1 MAEIINVNDI
11 TNGSISNGEW
21 AGTGI
26 FDKLIDAV
34 NNNLAIQLEA
44 GRLTNSEFGS
54 VYSNIVPAVLNSSI
68 DFALRKRLT
77 EVNIDGA
84 LKDNLLKD
92 KELELSELEKLIKL
106 YTKDTLLIDEH
117 NQNLKVLDSAT
128 KDNLL
133 KDKELELSDIEKIIK
148 IYNKDFLLVDEHNQ
162 NLKSIES
169 IDKDNLLKDKQIEL
183 LDVDKLTKTYTK
195 DTLLIDEH
203 NKNLKAIDSLNKEIE
218 IKSKQLE
225 TEYINMIIKDKE
237 AVKIGMDKAFA
248 NNNANLKDVYTPIYK
263 EVI

>member
-34 NNNLAIQLEA
+34 NNNLAIQLES

-54 VYSNIVPAVLNSSI
+54 VYSNIIPAVLNSSI
-68 DFALRKRLT
+68 DFVLKKRLT
-77 EVNIDGA
+77 EIQLDG
-84 LKDNLLKD
+84 
-92 KELELSELEKLIKL
+92 S
-106 YTKDTLLIDEH
+106 LID
-117 NQNLKVLDSAT
+117 NDT
-128 KDNLL
+128 K
-133 KDKELELSDIEKIIK
+133 E
-148 IYNKDFLLVDEHNQ
+148 
-162 NLKSIES
+162 
-169 IDKDNLLKDKQIEL
+169 
-183 LDVDKLTKTYTK
+183 YTK

-203 NKNLKAIDSLNKEIE
+203 NKNLKAIDSSNKEIEIKSKQLDGLQIDNDTKEYTKDTLLVDEHNKNLKAIDSSNKEIE

>member
-21 AGTGI
+21 TGTGI

-34 NNNLAIQLEA
+34 NNNLAIQLES

-54 VYSNIVPAVLNSSI
+54 VYSNIIPAVLNSSI
-68 DFALRKRLT
+68 DFVLKKRLT
-77 EVNIDGA
+77 EIQLDGSLIDN
-84 LKDNLLKD
+84 DT
-92 KELELSELEKLIKL
+92 KE
-106 YTKDTLLIDEH
+106 YTRDTLLIDEH
-117 NQNLKVLDSAT
+117 D
-128 KDNLL
+128 
-133 KDKELELSDIEKIIK
+133 
-148 IYNKDFLLVDEHNQ
+148 
-162 NLKSIES
+162 
-169 IDKDNLLKDKQIEL
+169 
-183 LDVDKLTKTYTK
+183 
-195 DTLLIDEH
+195 
-203 NKNLKAIDSLNKEIE
+203 KNLKAIDSLKKEIE